1 MKSTPLKLSGTVYKT
16 VFKGCRVS
24 EWLLFNANSA
34 IFQQYHGENK
44 LILNEMRWGLLY
56 NLCYKLYATYII
68 NMYKKKYVGFFQV
81 NFRYKYREHDS
92 DIEWSAFVYYCA
104 IKWCDK

>member
-1 MKSTPLKLSGTVYKT
+1 MQHIQ
-16 VFKGCRVS
+16 C
-24 EWLLFNANSA
+24 
-34 IFQQYHGENK
+34 
-44 LILNEMRWGLLY
+44 
-56 NLCYKLYATYII
+56 II

-104 IKWCDK
+104 IKW